1 MIIAP
6 SLLASNFAR
15 FGKEAA
21 RTQKSG
27 AEWLHLDIMY
37 GHFVSNISFGPEVV
51 RSVRSFAKK
60 MVFDVHLMCSR
71 PEILL
76 EPFVERALSLSGEPE
91 LGLLPGRKS
100 TTDGRE
106 RREAKNFP
114 QREEMGKLH

>member
-15 FGKEAA
+15 FAKEAA

-27 AEWLHLDIMY
+27 AEWLHLDIMD
-37 GHFVSNISFGPEVV
+37 GHFVFNISFGPEVV
-51 RSVRSFAKK
+51 RSVRSFAK
-60 MVFDVHLMCSR
+60 MFDLHLMCSR

-76 EPFVERALSLSGEPE
+76 EPFVERAWSLSGEPE

-106 RREAKNFP
+106 RIEAKNFP
-114 QREEMGKLH
+114 QREETGKTH